1 MNYTL
6 LLSSDNISFTELD
19 LFPEQSLSYEAE
31 FYDDKSVTD
40 IKIPFYTDIKIPLTA
55 TNKQFFGYDPVYN
68 NVLSYPKDDYYY
80 KIQVHNSSNT
90 ELAGIARIKTIEY
103 NSDSPYLFVELID
116 YLNLFLNNI
125 RELGVGDILTDSSH
139 TTQKTMS
146 DFFAVTSQGGERGT
160 INVQPDTTRIVN
172 FPFVDFCNDVQ
183 RFNYEIRQF
192 TEYGA
197 GFDRAGF
204 VPTLSVQQYL
214 KQIGEYLS
222 TTTGL
227 SVKVKS
233 KLFAINE
240 TEALPD
246 FEAEKLQMI
255 IPARLLCKKEFNTRE
270 FVLSQYDFWVGT
282 NEALT
287 SEKDL
292 NGNDKL
298 CLTNWLG
305 DKETFGNYDAT
316 NDISYQKY
324 GIKNQSDKISIYT
337 GNSTLIQSE
346 DNLGWFCPHMNFKGR
361 VEYTYHP
368 TLTRFRPT
376 GTIKLDIPVIGED
389 KFIYNIDPTQ
399 SDAEFNLCI
408 GIYEDGYLKKEIAL
422 RNSDG
427 TPIVLQ
433 ASNATAVEGES
444 YKYLQSRKDF
454 ERKAYDPAYGNVQ
467 LGLYFNANIH
477 PTSGRKDMLQWSTVD
492 AYLPDLEQMLIDI
505 YSESRY
511 AVNYY
516 LKPVSG
522 SLRVSYANDFEVIGG
537 TFGGLIWSVKTA
549 TSETIEV
556 SNIRKSVSHIQAY
569 SYFAMQ
575 IKANEDFNPYFPG
588 DRYVIKDSLN
598 NSNDLTPIDLLK
610 AVAKRFSCG
619 LFYGFDGTDH
629 IIRIDPLHI
638 ARTQGGELEIDDL
651 KSIKISQ
658 PSDKIKN
665 LVIKN
670 KSYDSFYDSVGD
682 DIVRGDIT
690 REINPSGLSD
700 LEIELD
706 SGVYYKSITGD
717 LFFEEENQNLEL
729 GIINKFEYGVTD
741 NVFGTK
747 NQIGIRFAYLNPPAY
762 KTQIKVPFSIDKS
775 LRPNLTTETE
785 RIYRSMYSY
794 PSYTEES
801 KHIFNGRLTHIN
813 SQGFNLLAGDDS
825 SLPTDYY
832 DLISSSEQVK
842 SKGSVSIELSAVFST
857 NDVSDVSFMLEK
869 KRLGLA
875 NGQNVLIKSVSGE
888 VYEKYTYLDI
898 KGLIE

>member
-31 FYDDKSVTD
+31 FYDDKNVTD

-55 TNKQFFGYDPVYN
+55 KNKQFFGYDPVYS
-68 NVLSYPKDDYYY
+68 NVSSYPKDDYYY
-80 KIQVHNSSNT
+80 KVKVHNASNT
-90 ELAGIARIKTIEY
+90 ELVGISRVSSIEY
-103 NSDSPYLFVELID
+103 NSDSPYLMLELKD
-116 YLNLFLNNI
+116 FLSLFLTNI
-125 RELGVGDILTDSSH
+125 KELGVGDILTDTSH

-146 DFFAVTSQGGERGT
+146 DFFAVTSQGGEKGT

-172 FPFVDFCNDVQ
+172 FPFIDFCNDVQ

-270 FVLSQYDFWVGT
+270 FVLSQYDFWIGT
-282 NEALT
+282 NEDLT

-292 NGNDKL
+292 NGNDKD
-298 CLTNWLG
+298 CITYWLG
-305 DKETFGNYDAT
+305 DRETFGNYDAT
-316 NDISYQKY
+316 DDVSYQKY
-324 GIKNQSDKISIYT
+324 GIKNQSNKISDYT
-337 GNSTLIQSE
+337 GNVTSISSE
-346 DNLGWFCPHMNFKGR
+346 DNLGWFCPHMSFKGK

-368 TLTRFRPT
+368 TLTRYRPT
-376 GTIKLDIPVIGED
+376 GTIKLDIPVMDED

-408 GIYEDGYLKKEIAL
+408 GIYEDGYLKKEITL

-427 TPIVLQ
+427 TPIVLE
-433 ASNATAVEGES
+433 ASNATAVAGDS
-444 YKYLQSRKDF
+444 YKYTQSRKDF
-454 ERKAYDPAYGNVQ
+454 ERKAYDPSYGNPQ
-467 LGLYFNANIH
+467 LGLYFNSNIH
-477 PTSGRKDMLQWSTVD
+477 PTSGRKDMLQWPTVD
-492 AYLPDLEQMLIDI
+492 AYLPELDEMLIDV
-505 YSESRY
+505 YGESRY
-511 AVNYY
+511 AINYY
-516 LKPVSG
+516 LKPISG
-522 SLRVSYANDFEVIGG
+522 NLRISYANDFEVIGG
-537 TFGGLIWSVKTA
+537 TFGSLIWSVKTV
-549 TSETIEV
+549 TSETVEA
-556 SNIRKSVSHIQAY
+556 SKIRKSVSHIQAY

-598 NSNDLTPIDLLK
+598 DSTDLTPIDLLK
-610 AVAKRFSCG
+610 AISKRFACG
-619 LFYGFDGTDH
+619 LFYEFDGTDH
-629 IIRIDPLHI
+629 IIRIDPIHVV
-638 ARTQGGELEIDDL
+638 RTQGGDLDIDDL

-658 PSDKIKN
+658 PSDIIKN
-665 LVIKN
+665 LSIKN
-670 KSYDSFYDSVGD
+670 KSYNSFYDEIRDGV
-682 DIVRGDIT
+682 VRGDIT
-690 REINPSGLSD
+690 REINSSGISD
-700 LEIELD
+700 LNIELD
-706 SGVYYKSITGD
+706 SGIYYKAITGD
-717 LFFEEENQNLEL
+717 IFYEEENQNLTL
-729 GIINKFEYGVTD
+729 GIINKFEYGITD
-741 NVFGTK
+741 NVFGTVD
-747 NQIGIRFAYLNPPAY
+747 QVGVRFAYIIPPAY
-762 KTQIKVPFSIDKS
+762 ETQIKVPYSIEKS
-775 LRPNLTTETE
+775 IRPNLTTETE

-794 PSYTEES
+794 PSYTEED
-801 KHIFNGRLTHIN
+801 KFIFNGRLTHIN
-813 SQGFNLLAGDDS
+813 SQGFNLLASDDS

-832 DLISSSEQVK
+832 DLVSSSEQVK
-842 SKGSVSIELSAVFST
+842 SKGSVSVELSAVFST